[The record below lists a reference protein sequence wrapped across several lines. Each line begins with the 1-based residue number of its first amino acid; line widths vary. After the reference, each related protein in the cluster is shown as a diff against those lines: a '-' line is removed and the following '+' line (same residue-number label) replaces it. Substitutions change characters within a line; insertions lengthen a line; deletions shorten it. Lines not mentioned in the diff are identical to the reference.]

1 MKFCILSEEIEQTKK
16 TDCLNFVE
24 IIKLDFQELL
34 NTVHTK

>member
-1 MKFCILSEEIEQTKK
+1 MKFCILSEEIEQTIK
-16 TDCLNFVE
+16 TNFLNFVE